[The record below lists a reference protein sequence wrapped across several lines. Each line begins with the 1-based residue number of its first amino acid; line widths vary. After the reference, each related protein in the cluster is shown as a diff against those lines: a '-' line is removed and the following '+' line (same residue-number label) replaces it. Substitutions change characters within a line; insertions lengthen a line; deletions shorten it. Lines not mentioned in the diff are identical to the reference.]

1 MTIAKSHPFRLQ
13 ESDIFSRSKLV
24 RMYIPILL
32 EQLLLA
38 MLALADTLLASYLSD
53 EATAGVSYVLTVNN
67 WVNAFFSGLA
77 AGSSV
82 LTSQYIGGKRTAH
95 AAASIRMALLANG
108 VISFAFCGLLMI
120 NRAGFLQLVLGKMDP
135 VTLGYSVDYF
145 TYMIPAYFLR
155 AMVFVCTATLR
166 SQGNTKQSMILNV
179 GMTLLSLAFKLL
191 YSYGFN
197 MGVRGFSL
205 ATTTASAV
213 TVIAAVLL
221 LEFGK
226 GNIRVFTHLHGA
238 KFVNLPMAI
247 RSIGIGLPVAVDS
260 SMFQTGVL
268 MLSRMLVTY
277 GVVHSAA
284 QGISNQLTPILY
296 HFGNCWGLVGLVAV
310 GRCIGADDKEQ
321 AKRYY
326 RLMMLY
332 GIVIQFFNSIAGFLL
347 ADKLVLLF
355 GGSPEVHA
363 LAAKL
368 LRIFCIFAFPFYPM
382 SFAQPQM
389 LRGAGDTKFTMWV
402 SIGAMFLVR
411 VGLGYV
417 LGTIFKLGAVGLYL
431 AMCVN
436 WIIRALC
443 FAFRYRSGKW
453 LNKKVY

>member
-1 MTIAKSHPFRLQ
+1 MTIAKNHPFRLQ
-13 ESDIFSRSKLV
+13 EGDIFSRSKLI
-24 RMYIPILL
+24 RMYVPILM

-82 LTSQYIGGKRTAH
+82 LTSQYIGGKRTAD
-95 AAASIRMALLANG
+95 ASASIRMALMTNG
-108 VISFAFCGLLMI
+108 FISFSFCTMLMLT
-120 NRAGFLQLVLGKMDP
+120 RAGFLQLVLGKMDP
-135 VTLGYSVDYF
+135 VTLGYAVDYF
-145 TYMIPAYFLR
+145 TCMIPAYFLR
-155 AMVFVCTATLR
+155 SMVFVCTATLR
-166 SQGNTKQSMILNV
+166 SQGNTRQSMLLNV
-179 GMTLLSLAFKLL
+179 GMTILSLGFKLL

-205 ATTTASAV
+205 ATTTA
-213 TVIAAVLL
+213 AALTIVASILM

-238 KFVNLPMAI
+238 KFVNFPMAI

-268 MLSRMLVTY
+268 LLSRMLVTY

-284 QGISNQLTPILY
+284 HGISNQLTPVLY

-326 RLMMLY
+326 RLMMCY
-332 GIVIQFFNSIAGFLL
+332 AIVIQFFNSIAGFLL
-347 ADKLVLLF
+347 ADKMVLLF

-368 LRIFCIFAFPFYPM
+368 LRIFCVFAFPFYPM
-382 SFAQPQM
+382 SFGQPQM
-389 LRGAGDTKFTMWV
+389 LRGAGDTKFTMYV
-402 SIGAMFLVR
+402 SIGAMFGVR

-417 LGTIFKLGAVGLYL
+417 LGTVFNLGAVGLYV
-431 AMCVN
+431 AMCIN
-436 WIIRALC
+436 WVARATL
-443 FAFRYRSGKW
+443 FTLRYRSGKW